1 MSLATRCPTCGTVF
15 RVVQDQLL
23 VSEGWVRCG
32 RCAGVFNAADDLLDM
47 ATGQAVTLTLPG
59 GVQAAAKPQ
68 AQDARAADT
77 HPEAPNLA
85 DRWDEAPAA
94 AGPALDDLGPL
105 GSTDDPLPG
114 MLLRTP
120 SREPVEAPAA
130 APPPAPD
137 DALPMPGRPALPDA
151 GGDTPEP
158 AADPATGTDGHATP
172 AHRAAGL
179 VSAGDTAPP
188 DPSGALAATL
198 ADPAHAAAPALAAL
212 AAFPQE
218 APAPAEPAPEFL
230 RAADRAARWRRKPVR
245 AGAAVAV
252 LLLLA
257 LAGAQ
262 TALLWRDTLA
272 AHRPQWAGALQT
284 LCRVA
289 GCTVQPLHR
298 IGQLSVD
305 ASGLARLETATPE
318 GAEYR
323 LSLTLRNR
331 ADTAL
336 AVPAVELSLTDASG
350 VLVVRKVL
358 RLSELGAAQP
368 LLAAGQDIQL
378 QALLATGGQS
388 VDGYTVELFYP

>member
-1 MSLATRCPTCGTVF
+1 
-15 RVVQDQLL
+15 
-23 VSEGWVRCG
+23 
-32 RCAGVFNAADDLLDM
+32 
-47 ATGQAVTLTLPG
+47 
-59 GVQAAAKPQ
+59 
-68 AQDARAADT
+68 
-77 HPEAPNLA
+77 
-85 DRWDEAPAA
+85 
-94 AGPALDDLGPL
+94 
-105 GSTDDPLPG
+105 
-114 MLLRTP
+114 
-120 SREPVEAPAA
+120 
-130 APPPAPD
+130 
-137 DALPMPGRPALPDA
+137 
-151 GGDTPEP
+151 
-158 AADPATGTDGHATP
+158 
-172 AHRAAGL
+172 
-179 VSAGDTAPP
+179 
-188 DPSGALAATL
+188 
-198 ADPAHAAAPALAAL
+198 
-212 AAFPQE
+212 
-218 APAPAEPAPEFL
+218 
-230 RAADRAARWRRKPVR
+230 
-245 AGAAVAV
+245 VAV
-252 LLLLA
+252 LLLLV

-262 TALLWRDTLA
+262 SALLWRDTLA
-272 AHRPQWAGALQT
+272 AHRPQWAGALQA

-358 RLSELGAAQP
+358 RLAELGAAQP